1 MGVAGVCGARAQAI
15 RVAPGELRGA
25 YGPPTRSGR
34 AAGPWAQWRS
44 VDLRTGRHHGASRVR
59 RRARRGRVGDA
70 AVGPVP
76 GVGRSAA
83 RPSVSPVR
91 GPRDGPNEGRRSA
104 ARFRR
109 RASISLPQAGQS
121 RGVGRWRTV
130 VTTRVLGTSSAGPA
144 AATRHQLPVA
154 CSAANPAASAR
165 ARALHLPPARLPA
178 ATGARPVLGRIQG
191 ERRVLGGHDTRR
203 AELAGLD
210 PQTAAA
216 GAACP
221 VRVCSRRSPRGGCH
235 VTELGAYGVPG
246 VGSYAASAGLRKG
259 SGRGVRRLGR
269 LFPGTFSSARPQL
282 RQSGSDLAFP

>member
-144 AATRHQLPVA
+144 A
-154 CSAANPAASAR
+154 SAR